1 LGLRRRFLLKIAVD
15 AGSGSGVG
23 GWMMLLGRGFKTDVI
38 GTGEDLSG
46 QLEVWLVV
54 VILLCKKMLQ

>member
-1 LGLRRRFLLKIAVD
+1 MILR
-15 AGSGSGVG
+15 G
-23 GWMMLLGRGFKTDVI
+23 GGFTTDVI